1 MASSQDM
8 ETSSTLSKNS
18 VKKVYLIAY
27 SNANT
32 EAFDREKF
40 SSAVVESFQSAT
52 TSAVIQWACCME
64 QHKNGSYHF
73 HMSVL
78 LERA

>member
-8 ETSSTLSKNS
+8 ETSSTLSKKS
-18 VKKVYLIAY
+18 VKKAYLITY

-40 SSAVVESFQSAT
+40 SSAVV
-52 TSAVIQWACCME
+52 
-64 QHKNGSYHF
+64 
-73 HMSVL
+73 
-78 LERA
+78 